1 VPAIAIILLGCVSL
15 AGLFAALLGRRGD
28 RYRQALQGMSPAD
41 RSKAIVSAIF
51 AAEMLVGLTWM
62 WLARRCWQARVAL
75 LAPSLVQR

>member
-51 AAEMLVGLTWM
+51 AAEMLV
-62 WLARRCWQARVAL
+62 
-75 LAPSLVQR
+75 